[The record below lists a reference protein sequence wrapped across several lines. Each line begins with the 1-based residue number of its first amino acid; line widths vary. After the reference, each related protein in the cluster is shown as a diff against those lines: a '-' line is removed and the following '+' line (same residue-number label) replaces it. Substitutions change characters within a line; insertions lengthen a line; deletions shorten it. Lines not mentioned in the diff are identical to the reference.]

1 MANERETAI
10 MGGLTVPPRSKKR
23 TKQWDTKDKQ
33 KVVDAT
39 GTGAVHN
46 AGQSFVDREK
56 LLHDI

>member
-1 MANERETAI
+1 MSDAQAGP
-10 MGGLTVPPRSKKR
+10 MGGITVPPRSKKR